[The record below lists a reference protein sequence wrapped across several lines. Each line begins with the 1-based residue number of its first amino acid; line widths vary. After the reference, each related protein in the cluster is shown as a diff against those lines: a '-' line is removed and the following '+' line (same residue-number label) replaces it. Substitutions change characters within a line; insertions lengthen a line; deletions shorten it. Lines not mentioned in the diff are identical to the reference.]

1 MSRFQRIRELA
12 RDVLIPLIAAMLG
25 YQITMPP
32 PQPPPAPPPVQ
43 PPGFIVIP
51 PSPVP
56 PAEIVPPITPPSN
69 IDPVK
74 ATVRIRHGNAGCTA
88 TILSQR
94 PGPGRYYVLTAA
106 HCVRGARGL
115 GTLTLSDGRS
125 YPFSILRSNAQA
137 DVALLEITAPEG
149 LPVAEIA
156 DGEPSVGTVV
166 WHQGYGVDRPGNR
179 ENGLIAGPVD
189 RNGQLPMTLSV
200 SSGDSGSGIFRS
212 DNGQLVSVVRCTGG
226 GRTYGGGVIAIRRL
240 LSTMSE

>member
-43 PPGFIVIP
+43 PPGFIVPPPPPLLPPEIIP
-51 PSPVP
+51 P
-56 PAEIVPPITPPSN
+56 PAPPSN
-69 IDPVK
+69 VDPVK

-106 HCVRGARGL
+106 HCVRGANGL

-125 YPFSILRSNAQA
+125 YPFSINRVNSTA
-137 DVALLEITAPEG
+137 DVALLEITAPDG
-149 LPVAEIA
+149 LPVADIA
-156 DGEPSVGTVV
+156 AAEPPPGTAV

-179 ENGLIAGPVD
+179 ENGSIIGPVD
-189 RNGQLPMTLSV
+189 RNGMLPMTLSV
-200 SSGDSGSGIFRS
+200 SSGDSGSGIFRA
-212 DNGQLVSVVRCTGG
+212 DNGQLVSVVCCTGG
-226 GRTYGGGVIAIRRL
+226 GRTYGGGVAAIRRL